1 MRSLS
6 IYLYEDCIA
15 IRDYFKSVEKLKS
28 DLEMQPF
35 GLLFGVVYV
44 FHNILSGRILGP
56 SINDVLN

>member
-15 IRDYFKSVEKLKS
+15 IRNYFKSVEKLKS

-44 FHNILSGRILGP
+44 FHNILTGRILGRP
-56 SINDVLN
+56 